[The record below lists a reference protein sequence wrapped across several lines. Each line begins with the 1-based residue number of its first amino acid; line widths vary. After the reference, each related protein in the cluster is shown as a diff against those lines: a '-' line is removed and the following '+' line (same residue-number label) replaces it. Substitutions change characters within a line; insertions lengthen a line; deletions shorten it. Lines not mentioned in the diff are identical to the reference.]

1 MSGLALLIPLCFAQN
16 EPPPPET
23 APTEPPAAETAPAP
37 TPSAEAPA
45 PRPPATRI
53 GQGLMGVGL
62 SSNGARGLHLNYGGW
77 SVPGRAA
84 EGPSRGGLGLGWH
97 NIGHLGMTTDGDLWF
112 ATGFGYDLVV
122 VPWAGGVVKP
132 WFTGGPAL
140 QIGMDL
146 GSIGQGIDFALSLDV
161 YAATG
166 IDILI
171 GRYRKGGLTVGVGLH
186 QPLIQLATWHGNRT
200 HSLGTLTL
208 GLRLPTRRRSLLDK
222 LSTLLPSF

>member
-1 MSGLALLIPLCFAQN
+1 MSVALLLSLAFAQS
-16 EPPPPET
+16 EPPPPES
-23 APTEPPAAETAPAP
+23 APPEPAAAETAP
-37 TPSAEAPA
+37 TPPAEAAA

-97 NIGHLGMTTDGDLWF
+97 NIGHLGMTPDGDLRF

-132 WFTGGPAL
+132 WATGGPAL

-146 GSIGQGIDFALSLDV
+146 GSIGQGIDFVLSLDV

-171 GRYRKGGLTVGVGLH
+171 GRYRRGGLSLGVGLH
-186 QPLIQLATWHGNRT
+186 QPLIQLATWHGNRNS
-200 HSLGTLTL
+200 SLATFTL
-208 GLRLPTRRRSLLDK
+208 GLRLPTRGRGLMDK
-222 LSTLLPSF
+222 LAQRLPSF